1 MGEGDV
7 MTITATAR
15 QRQRIDAAQAW
26 AEVEARRI
34 TLVPVLDG
42 RIWHASVERVK
53 RARTRGRDDMEI
65 ISATA
70 SMCVDAVFALIE
82 KLDSEAGPQLWL
94 DA

>member
-1 MGEGDV
+1 
-7 MTITATAR
+7 MTRTTTAVR
-15 QRQRIDAAQAW
+15 QQRKLNAAQAW
-26 AEVEARRI
+26 AEVESRRI

-53 RARTRGRDDMEI
+53 KARKCGRDDMEV

-70 SMCVDAVFALIE
+70 SMSIDAVFALIE

>member
-1 MGEGDV
+1 MNTGAA
-7 MTITATAR
+7 IAR
-15 QRQRIDAAQAW
+15 QTELDAAQAW

-53 RARTRGRDDMEI
+53 KARKGGRADMEV

-70 SMCVDAVFALIE
+70 SMAIDAVFALIE
-82 KLDSEAGPQLWL
+82 KLDSEARRRLWL
-94 DA
+94 DT

>member
-1 MGEGDV
+1 
-7 MTITATAR
+7 MTGTAAVR
-15 QRQRIDAAQAW
+15 QQQRLDAARAW

-53 RARTRGRDDMEI
+53 KARKWGRDDMEV

-70 SMCVDAVFALIE
+70 SMSIDAVFALIE
-82 KLDSEAGPQLWL
+82 KLDSEAERRLWL
-94 DA
+94 DT